1 MNEHTLVRNAA
12 SGDAASFENLIL
24 PYEKPIYNFCFR
36 MFNNREDAQDVAQEI
51 FLKIFRNLKKFN
63 SRGEGSF
70 KKWLY
75 KVANNACIDEL
86 RKRGSRISAESLDEA
101 VESEDGEMSRQYE
114 SKESPPDEVVISR
127 ERQSEIKKAIA
138 GLPADYKNIII
149 LRDIQGLSYEE
160 IAEITGAKLGTVK
173 SKLSRARTALRD
185 KLIKNEIL

>member
-127 ERQSEIKKAIA
+127 ERQSEIKRAIA
-138 GLPADYKNIII
+138 GLSNPK
-149 LRDIQGLSYEE
+149 
-160 IAEITGAKLGTVK
+160 K
-173 SKLSRARTALRD
+173 SWCGS
-185 KLIKNEIL
+185 